1 MNTSLLQ
8 ENLLKALTRTGR
20 ILTSKAHLP
29 ILQSALLSAKQGELT
44 VTTTNLETTE
54 SVVVGA
60 KTDKDGAI
68 CVPAKL
74 LTELVMTL
82 PAETVHLSLKDG
94 ALCVLC
100 GGTTAT
106 IPGMSA
112 GEFPPILEA
121 GKEKGAD
128 LDKEDVVL
136 ALSLILF
143 SAATDEGRPLLTG
156 IKMRSEEDG
165 LLLAATDGYRLSV
178 KKVKLSLKQDIDM
191 VVPAR
196 ALGEVVKVAQEEKD
210 EKKLI
215 LWQNKEGQL
224 VFSVG
229 QTRITTRV
237 IDGEYPNFEK
247 IIPKTHA
254 TRAHVDKDA
263 LFRAVKSAAIFAR
276 DNANIVRFTINN
288 QKIVVSA
295 ATAQVGENTVEVDAQ
310 IDGEGGEIAFN
321 SRFLLEF
328 LSNIKESELL
338 FEMTG
343 SLNPGVFRPV
353 KDESLFHVIMPIR
366 VTPGDGAAE
375 KKE

>member
-1 MNTSLLQ
+1 MIVSLLQ

-29 ILQSALLSAKQGELT
+29 ILQNALLSAKQGELT
-44 VTTTNLETTE
+44 ITTTNLETTE

-68 CVPAKL
+68 CVPARL

-82 PAETVHLSLKDG
+82 PAETVHLSQKDG
-94 ALCVLC
+94 VLCVVC
-100 GGTTAT
+100 AGTTAT

-112 GEFPPILEA
+112 GEFPPTLEV
-121 GKEKGAD
+121 GKEKGTD
-128 LDKEDVVL
+128 IDKEDVVL

-156 IKMRSEEDG
+156 IKMRSEDDG

-178 KKVKLSLKQDIDM
+178 KKVKLLLKQDMDM

-196 ALGEVVKVAQEEKD
+196 ALGELVKVALEEKE
-210 EKKLI
+210 EKKLTF
-215 LWQNKEGQL
+215 WQNKDGQL

-254 TRAHVDKDA
+254 TRVHVDKDA
-263 LFRAVKSAAIFAR
+263 LLRAVKSAAIFAR
-276 DNANIVRFTINN
+276 DNANIVRFAMTN
-288 QKIVVSA
+288 QKMVVSA

-328 LSNIKESELL
+328 LSNVRESELL

-353 KDESLFHVIMPIR
+353 KDDSFFHVIMPIR
-366 VTPGDGAAE
+366 VASGDAGSG